1 MHHRAL
7 CVLALGT
14 LGKSGGG
21 DPAAKGG
28 GWSTSGVGTVKAW
41 GEKQRVKTGGEEREV
56 GQIEG
61 WPPIPSQG

>member
-1 MHHRAL
+1 MHHRVL
-7 CVLALGT
+7 CVFALGT

-21 DPAAKGG
+21 DPAGMG

-41 GEKQRVKTGGEEREV
+41 GEKLRVKTGGEEREV
-56 GQIEG
+56 GQIEC